1 MRVYTGYLPMPVWF
15 IKKLRRNHMSTQ
27 SASNRVDIVTTQLSS
42 FERFAGLSAIL
53 TGIAGILYSIS
64 FVVLKNDLLNALF
77 LMSGGLLTTA
87 ALTAVY
93 NRLKETNTTFAL
105 WALLLGIAGAFGAI
119 IHGGYDLANAINPP
133 AVNVALASLPSTVD
147 PRCLLTF
154 GVAGLS
160 VFSIAWLM
168 GRGRQFPRGLS
179 YWGYLLAVLLVV
191 LYLGRLII
199 LDPKNPLI
207 AVDALVS
214 GFIVNPVWYL
224 WLGMVLWR
232 GRSTV

>member
-1 MRVYTGYLPMPVWF
+1 
-15 IKKLRRNHMSTQ
+15 MSAQ
-27 SASNRVDIVTTQLSS
+27 SASNQVDIVITQSS
-42 FERFAGLSAIL
+42 PFERFAGLSATL
-53 TGIAGILYSIS
+53 AGIAGLVYSIS

-77 LMSGGLLTTA
+77 LMLGGLLTTI

-93 NRLKETNTTFAL
+93 SRLKETDTTSAL
-105 WALLLGIAGAFGAI
+105 WALLLSIAGAFGAI

-133 AVNVALASLPSTVD
+133 AVNVALASLPSMVD
-147 PRCLLTF
+147 PRGLLTF
-154 GVAGLS
+154 GVAGLG
-160 VFSIAWLM
+160 VFGIAWLM
-168 GRGRQFPRGLS
+168 GRSKQFPRGLS

-207 AVDALVS
+207 AVDALLS
-214 GFIVNPVWYL
+214 GFIINPVWYL

-232 GRSTV
+232 GKTAV